1 MKNKLFYVEDYTV
14 VVNQDIFH
22 RNNECKWKYVGTWGD
37 MLEDTSKQLIKKSFS
52 ENELSELFITFGH
65 YTSILEIV
73 KENLVKRNKEIQKEI
88 LKIKKIFLAYQ
99 TVIVTEC

>member
-1 MKNKLFYVEDYTV
+1 
-14 VVNQDIFH
+14 
-22 RNNECKWKYVGTWGD
+22 

-52 ENELSELFITFGH
+52 ENELSELFIAFGH

-88 LKIKKIFLAYQ
+88 NKFFAYQ
-99 TVIVTEC
+99 TVIVSEC